1 MLIYSDFG
9 LILDRYEKGQPFY
22 LYTGRGPSSDS
33 MHMGHLI
40 PFMFTAWLQRVFDVP
55 LVVQITGKCDVYLV
69 RQGLMADDEKY
80 LLERDIKK
88 QAELSKKHKLKKPL
102 DLLQHY
108 HKMGQDNIKDII
120 ACGVNPEK
128 TFIFSDL
135 SFQGEVEI
143 APWNGY

>member
-55 LVVQITGKCDVYLV
+55 LVVQITGKCDVYSV

-135 SFQGEVEI
+135 SFQG
-143 APWNGY
+143 

>member
-55 LVVQITGKCDVYLV
+55 LVVQITG
-69 RQGLMADDEKY
+69 
-80 LLERDIKK
+80 
-88 QAELSKKHKLKKPL
+88 
-102 DLLQHY
+102 
-108 HKMGQDNIKDII
+108 
-120 ACGVNPEK
+120 
-128 TFIFSDL
+128 
-135 SFQGEVEI
+135 
-143 APWNGY
+143 